1 MNDQIICPNCKKSI
15 PLTEAFSHQLKEQN
29 QEYVEKLRDE
39 ARKWK
44 EEQRKKMEIE
54 QQEQQLKL
62 QKELKERIQREMELR
77 LRDSKNEAEELKKQ
91 NQAFQEQILE
101 MNKLVRQLRAQDEQR
116 QIEMEKKMLEEQEK
130 IKEEAKK
137 QVEEANRLKMLEMD
151 KKLHDAL
158 KVNEE
163 LKRKLEQG
171 SQQMQGEVLELELEK
186 LLKQEFPYDE
196 IKEVPKGVNGADIIQ
211 VVKNN
216 YGKAVGSIAWEFKR
230 TKAWSNEWVTKL
242 KDDQRLVKADVGVLI
257 TQVLPPTVRSFGMH
271 EGVWVGEFGC
281 VIGLAAVLRSGMLR
295 VAMIKSAVEGNNEK
309 KDILWNY
316 LTSAQFTNRMQAIAD
331 VYTSMRDD
339 LEKEKVF
346 FKKKWAKQEL
356 SIQKIT
362 DSIYEMHGEL
372 EGIMGK
378 ELAEIKGLDVLPD
391 GKENAENT
399 LFETN

>member
-1 MNDQIICPNCKKSI
+1 MRELAQ
-15 PLTEAFSHQLKEQN
+15 
-29 QEYVEKLRDE
+29 
-39 ARKWK
+39 KWK
-44 EEQRKKMEIE
+44 EDQQKRFDEEL
-54 QQEQQLKL
+54 QEQQLKL

-137 QVEEANRLKMLEMD
+137 RVEEANRLKMLEMD

-216 YGKAVGSIAWEFKR
+216 YGKVVGSIAWEFKR
-230 TKAWSNEWVTKL
+230 TKAWSNEWATKL

-281 VIGLAAVLRSGMLR
+281 VTGLAAVLRSGMLR

-391 GKENAENT
+391 GKGNTENT

>member
-1 MNDQIICPNCKKSI
+1 MNDQIICPNCKKPL
-15 PLTEAFSHQLKEQN
+15 PLTEALSHQVKEQL
-29 QEYVEKLRDE
+29 QLEREKMWE
-39 ARKWK
+39 NAKKWK
-44 EEQRKKMEIE
+44 EEEKEKLEE
-54 QQEQQLKL
+54 QQKEQQLKL
-62 QKELKERIQREMELR
+62 QKELKEKIQREMELN

-101 MNKLVRQLRAQDEQR
+101 MNRLVRQLRAQDEHR
-116 QIEMEKKMLEEQEK
+116 RIEMEKKMLEEQEK

-137 QVEEANRLKMLEMD
+137 QVEEANRLKMLEMA

-196 IKEVPKGVNGADIIQ
+196 IKEVPKGVNGADLIH
-211 VVKNN
+211 VVKNS
-216 YGKAVGSIAWEFKR
+216 YGKVVGSIAWEFKR

-257 TQVLPPTVRSFGMH
+257 TQVLPPTVQSFGMH

-281 VIGLAAVLRSGMLR
+281 MIGLAAVLRSGMLR
-295 VAMIKSAVEGNNEK
+295 VAMIRSAVEGNNEK

-331 VYTSMRDD
+331 VYASMRDD
-339 LEKEKVF
+339 LEKEKTF
-346 FKKKWAKQEL
+346 FKKKWAKQEM

-378 ELAEIKGLDVLPD
+378 ELAEIKGLEMLPD
-391 GKENAENT
+391 GKGDTEST